1 MIVLGD
7 KEAES
12 GLITVRTRAGGD
24 QGQMTLDALL
34 EKIVPERD
42 ERRNG

>member
-12 GLITVRTRAGGD
+12 GSLSVRTRTGE
-24 QGQMTLDALL
+24 QLTMT
-34 EKIVPERD
+34 VD
-42 ERRNG
+42 EFLAKLQKEVDGKVI